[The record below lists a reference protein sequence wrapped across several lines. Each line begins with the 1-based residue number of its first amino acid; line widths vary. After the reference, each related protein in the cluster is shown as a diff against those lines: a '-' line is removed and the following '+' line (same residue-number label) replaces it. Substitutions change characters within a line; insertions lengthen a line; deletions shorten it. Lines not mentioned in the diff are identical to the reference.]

1 MNKVA
6 VNTFSDGLIT
16 DLNPLSTPNTVLTD
30 CLNGT
35 IITYNGNEFTLQN
48 DLGNVKMEN
57 IFFPT
62 GYVPVGMEEYGGIIY
77 VALFSPSTNKCEI
90 GSFPSPK
97 TITFGLE
104 NEKQT
109 TSINGSSL
117 KTDKHEMVK
126 ILKPLF
132 EMTDKLNP
140 GDQYRIT
147 ILETGTDVSVFD
159 QSSDNRKFKI
169 KYFYQTEDGKITPVE
184 YSDIYKADD
193 NTFGYFKGTSGA
205 IILVSYEIESLDYFN
220 ANITAESNSIINIA
234 AKGAHKS
241 LNLFK
246 GVQVKVS
253 YSDTPDSSII
263 RYYTLG
269 SGIYDQEIS
278 NIQITDINDTKNINI
293 ELNPYS
299 DYGYFKD
306 KSIKRTYSPQDV
318 AKMSS
323 DLNSTFKYYVDSNN
337 IKIDFNFKYNSQNLD
352 LFVEVYDPWSD
363 VSTIKKIDDPTPY
376 GINTV
381 LFDLV
386 DEPRKKETPET
397 SLGGIPM
404 NKVETKI
411 IGGDNDYNK
420 EKYHAVIPV
429 PKSGENFIY
438 VRKSSELRKNHYY
451 IIRISLVETDST
463 GINTYK
469 YFLKSLYTMDIMNQ
483 YFNTIDDFETI
494 SMNIENAVSLDYK
507 LNTDNASDSPIISG
521 FDEDSQELITG
532 NDTYKIN
539 DTEINKEYFYS
550 SEYNTKR
557 NIDLDI
563 TYNSSSIF
571 GDFKSNLI
579 ELTPS
584 ANISS
589 NSELLVEESFDPVV
603 KIGSTQASTNKDLGK
618 SSILIDN
625 IVKDGFKYKF
635 DLNYK
640 AYRNIS
646 ANKYQDYKTVNYF
659 QEFPIRSA
667 LLLPQDFFS
676 GSTFNKIE
684 GGSNR
689 FQKGSCASLKEHES
703 NGISGTLY
711 PTKNGSLYTMQEFS
725 GDFDDNLHSL
735 ITTWR
740 GNVRRNISAYISN
753 IVTDQYYFLDTFS
766 SNTTDSVKYGKD
778 YPKEKRVSWRNCM
791 LVFAYG
797 SGTPTSTTSFVRVH
811 NYDDIIEFFNSVYIC
826 AINPSNKYIYYPNS
840 STIQSVSNGTSTFK
854 QKIKVNASISQ
865 VDQPM
870 FEFYSRKDGFVSKK
884 DFNDTSIKSF
894 VNHLNNENGL
904 MESTIVST
912 QVGSN
917 KYIFPI
923 TSQNNLINKD
933 IFINLSDYSM
943 TKSSNP
949 IVGGVLQNITNQMS
963 LGGQS
968 ATERINILPPTN
980 NGGLFIKDNK
990 AIKLKGLLDYI
1001 NVTGIGGS
1009 DVTQEVI
1016 TQDSFLLN
1024 FIMKSKDSNHRG
1036 RWRDGEDGPNLYD
1049 DYVYES

>member
-16 DLNPLSTPNTVLTD
+16 DLNPLSTPNTVLTN

-57 IFFPT
+57 IYFPT

-77 VALFSPSTNKCEI
+77 VALYSPSTNKCEI
-90 GSFPSPK
+90 GSFPSPR
-97 TITFGLE
+97 TITYGIS
-104 NEKQT
+104 NQKQT
-109 TSINGSSL
+109 IEIQGSSL
-117 KTDKHEMVK
+117 RNNHNEMVK
-126 ILKPLF
+126 VLKPLF

-140 GDQYRIT
+140 GDQYRIQ
-147 ILETGTDVSVFD
+147 ILESGSSISEFD
-159 QSSDNRKFKI
+159 QSNPNRKFKI

-184 YSDIYKADD
+184 YSDIYKTSD

-205 IILVSYEIESLDYFN
+205 IILVSYEIENLKYFN
-220 ANITAESNSIINIA
+220 ANITAEKNTIINIA
-234 AKGAHKS
+234 AKGGHDS
-241 LNLFK
+241 LKLFK
-246 GVQVKVS
+246 GVEVKVS
-253 YSDTPDSSII
+253 YSDSIDQPI
-263 RYYTLG
+263 ARYYTIPG
-269 SGIYDQEIS
+269 DFYNQEIK
-278 NIQITDINDTKNINI
+278 NIKIEHIDPDKNINI
-293 ELNPYS
+293 ELTPYS
-299 DYGYFKD
+299 DYGFFKE
-306 KSIKRTYSPQDV
+306 KAIKRTYTPQDV

-386 DEPRKKETPET
+386 DEPRKKEVPDV

-404 NKVETKI
+404 SKVEQK
-411 IGGDNDYNK
+411 NVSSYSQ
-420 EKYHAVIPV
+420 EKYHAIIPK
-429 PKSGENFIY
+429 PYSGQDFIY

-451 IIRISLVETDST
+451 ILRVSMVETDSTT

-469 YFLKSLYTMDIMNQ
+469 YFLKSLYTMDIMNR

-494 SMNIENAVSLDYK
+494 NMNIENAVSLDYK
-507 LNTDNASDSPIISG
+507 LNTDISSDQPVISG
-521 FDEDSQELITG
+521 FDEDSQGLITG
-532 NDTYKIN
+532 NDPYKIS

-579 ELTPS
+579 ELTPTTG
-584 ANISS
+584 ISS
-589 NSELLVEESFDPVV
+589 NSELSVEENFDPVV
-603 KIGSTQASTNKDLGK
+603 KIGSTQDSSNKDLGK
-618 SSILIDN
+618 SSVLIEN
-625 IVKDGFKYKF
+625 VIKDGFKYKF

-640 AYRNIS
+640 TYRNIS
-646 ANKYQDYKTVNYF
+646 ANKYSDYKTVNYF

-676 GSTFNKIE
+676 GSTFTKIE

-689 FQKGSCASLKEHES
+689 FQKGSCASLKQHES
-703 NGISGTLY
+703 GGISGTLY

-725 GDFDDNLHSL
+725 ENFDDNLHSL
-735 ITTWR
+735 MITWR

-753 IVTDQYYFLDTFS
+753 IITDQYYFLDTFN
-766 SNTTDSVKYGKD
+766 SNTTDAVKYGKD
-778 YPKEKRVSWRNCM
+778 YPKEKRVAWRNCM
-791 LVFAYG
+791 LVIAYG
-797 SGTPTSTTSFVRVH
+797 SGAPTSTTSFVRVH

-854 QKIKVNASISQ
+854 QKIKVSASISQ

-870 FEFYSRKDGFVSKK
+870 FEFYSRKDGFVAKN
-884 DFNDTSIKSF
+884 DFNDVSIKAF
-894 VNHLNNENGL
+894 VSHLNSGNGL

-912 QVGSN
+912 QIGSN
-917 KYIFPI
+917 KYVFPI
-923 TSQNNLINKD
+923 TSQNNLISKD
-933 IFINLSDYSM
+933 IIINLPDYTM

-949 IVGGVLQNITNQMS
+949 IIGGVLQNITNQMS
-963 LGGQS
+963 IGGQL

-990 AIKLKGLLDYI
+990 SIKLKGLLDYI
-1001 NVTGIGGS
+1001 NVTGIGGT
-1009 DVTQEVI
+1009 DITQETI
-1016 TQDSFLLN
+1016 TSDSFLLN
-1024 FIMKSKDSNHRG
+1024 FTMKSKDSNHRG
-1036 RWRDGEDGPNLYD
+1036 RWREGEDGPNMYD